1 MASTFP
7 RRSLY
12 LASFL
17 LASGGGMV
25 FSLLGRLQDTY
36 GFSTAG
42 LGYLTAATFVAS
54 PIASIG
60 LSPLA
65 DRGHSRQLIIAS
77 IALGTLGALW
87 FAFGDKL
94 WQLVCARSMIGFAF
108 GLYQPTVRGLVVRHA
123 RATGGGAGE
132 PLAKLSGI
140 DAAGFTLGPGVG
152 AVILHFFGLRAPF
165 LVVAALLPFAAVG
178 LVRRLPKAVD
188 TDAIP
193 SQRLAL
199 DLLRSARVRVALLLA
214 IGNFLPVGVY
224 DSLWAR
230 YLEDRGASTLFVGL
244 SLSLYGIPYMLAAAP
259 GGRLVDRLGP
269 LRALKLALAG
279 VVPLV
284 VVYGLVR
291 SPWVIAFMALLEA
304 TFGAVAQPA
313 AQAAM
318 AAACPTERLAAGQG
332 LAGAGASFAA
342 AGTALVAAPLYARV
356 GSVGVFS
363 SAAAAIAVVMVLA
376 FALAHRLRW
385 TGALPTPAT
394 TTFDVDHKVAGSNS

>member
-1 MASTFP
+1 MASTLP

-12 LASFL
+12 VASFL

-65 DRGHSRQLIIAS
+65 DRGRSRQLIIAS

-108 GLYQPTVRGLVVRHA
+108 GLYQPTVRGLVVRDA
-123 RATGGGAGE
+123 RANGTGAGE
-132 PLAKLSGI
+132 QLAKLSGI

-152 AVILHFFGLRAPF
+152 AVIFRFFGLRAPF
-165 LVVAALLPFAAVG
+165 LVVAALLPFAAVA
-178 LVRRLPKAVD
+178 LVRRLPKTSSPA
-188 TDAIP
+188 TTAAERP
-193 SQRLAL
+193 QRHLAF
-199 DLLRSARVRVALLLA
+199 DLLRNAKVRIALLLA

-244 SLSLYGIPYMLAAAP
+244 SLSLYGIPYMIAAAP

-279 VVPLV
+279 VLPLV

-304 TFGAVAQPA
+304 AFGAVAQPA

-318 AAACPTERLAAGQG
+318 AAACPTDRLAAGQG

-356 GSVGVFS
+356 GSAGVFT
-363 SAAAAIAVVMVLA
+363 SAAAAIAVVMGLA
-376 FALAHRLRW
+376 YVLAHRLHW
-385 TGALPTPAT
+385 TGAQPLVETSYVP
-394 TTFDVDHKVAGSNS
+394 G

>member
-1 MASTFP
+1 
-7 RRSLY
+7 
-12 LASFL
+12 
-17 LASGGGMV
+17 MV

-65 DRGHSRQLIIAS
+65 DRGRSRQLIIAS

-108 GLYQPTVRGLVVRHA
+108 GLYQPTVRGLVVRDA
-123 RATGGGAGE
+123 RANGTGAGE
-132 PLAKLSGI
+132 QLAKLSGI

-152 AVILHFFGLRAPF
+152 AVIFRFFGLRAPF
-165 LVVAALLPFAAVG
+165 LVVAALLPFAAVA
-178 LVRRLPKAVD
+178 LVRRLPKTSSPA
-188 TDAIP
+188 TTAAERP
-193 SQRLAL
+193 QRHLAF
-199 DLLRSARVRVALLLA
+199 DLLRNAKVRIALLLA

-244 SLSLYGIPYMLAAAP
+244 SLSLYGIPYMIAAAP

-279 VVPLV
+279 VLPLV

-304 TFGAVAQPA
+304 AFGAVAQPA

-318 AAACPTERLAAGQG
+318 AAACPTDRLAAGQG

-356 GSVGVFS
+356 GSAGVFT
-363 SAAAAIAVVMVLA
+363 SAAVAIAAVMGVA
-376 FALAHRLRW
+376 YVLAHRLHW
-385 TGALPTPAT
+385 TGAQPLVETSYVP
-394 TTFDVDHKVAGSNS
+394 G